1 MKIRHLIESQKLDI
15 ETIFNLFQQADELR
29 DSIKKPL
36 SGKILATLFYEPST
50 RTRLSFESAMLKLGG
65 DVISTENAKEFS
77 SAIKGESLQ
86 DTIRIVSSYADAIV
100 IRHYEE
106 GAAKEAATVSSVSV
120 INGGDGSGQHPTQ
133 ALLDLYT
140 IWKEIGGIDNLTIAM
155 VGDLKNGR
163 TVRSLCYLLGKFR
176 NVKIIFISPKNLAI
190 KNDIK
195 DYLKRHKVKYEE
207 QADFN
212 KYLPLADV
220 GYMTRIQKERMS
232 DREYKKAAGIYRI
245 TKENLQLLKE
255 SARLLHPLP
264 HVEEI
269 ELPLAIE
276 QTDRRVAYF
285 RQAENGL
292 YIRMAVLLYLL
303 K

>member
-1 MKIRHLIESQKLDI
+1 
-15 ETIFNLFQQADELR
+15 
-29 DSIKKPL
+29 
-36 SGKILATLFYEPST
+36 
-50 RTRLSFESAMLKLGG
+50 
-65 DVISTENAKEFS
+65 
-77 SAIKGESLQ
+77 
-86 DTIRIVSSYADAIV
+86 
-100 IRHYEE
+100 
-106 GAAKEAATVSSVSV
+106 
-120 INGGDGSGQHPTQ
+120 
-133 ALLDLYT
+133 LDLYT

-176 NVKIIFISPKNLAI
+176 NVKIIFITPKNLAI

-220 GYMTRIQKERMS
+220 VYMTRIQKERMS